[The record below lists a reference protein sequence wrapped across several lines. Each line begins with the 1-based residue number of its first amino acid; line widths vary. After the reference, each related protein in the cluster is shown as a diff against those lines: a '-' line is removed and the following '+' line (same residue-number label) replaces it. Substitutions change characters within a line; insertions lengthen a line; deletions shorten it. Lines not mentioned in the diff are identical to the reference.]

1 MEDRP
6 LSPVYLDN
14 QPVDLDD
21 SKPLV
26 GKIVAAGGKRPGRVR
41 VVRLNSRLD
50 MEGSPL
56 GLDDVIDRTEVTP
69 VYLKSIEHTPAPESA
84 PGTPGPHVPTPGDP
98 EPPLPPAPIP
108 DKDPDP
114 APPGPLP
121 PVDPDPMLRDVE
133 RPRGDQ
139 SEGQVE

>member
-1 MEDRP
+1 MDDRP

-14 QPVDLDD
+14 QPIEIED

-26 GKIVAAGGKRPGRVR
+26 ARIVAAGGKRRTVR

-56 GLDDVIDRTEVTP
+56 GPDDVIDRTEVTP
-69 VYLKSIEHTPAPESA
+69 VYLKTFESTPSPASA
-84 PGTPGPHVPTPGDP
+84 PGAPGPHIPTPPGP
-98 EPPLPPAPIP
+98 EPPVPPAPIP
-108 DKDPDP
+108 DKDPEP

-121 PVDPDPMLRDVE
+121 PGDPDPVTRDIE

-139 SEGQVE
+139 AEGQVE

>member
-1 MEDRP
+1 MDDRP

-14 QPVDLDD
+14 EPIEIED

-26 GKIVAAGGKRPGRVR
+26 AKIVAAGGKKRDRVR

-69 VYLKSIEHTPAPESA
+69 VYLKSIDSTPAPESA
-84 PGTPGPHVPTPGDP
+84 PGKPGPHMPEHPGP
-98 EPPLPPAPIP
+98 QPPLPPPL
-108 DKDPDP
+108 PDP
-114 APPGPLP
+114 EPDPSPPGPLP
-121 PVDPDPMLRDVE
+121 PVDPDPSMSDIE
-133 RPRGDQ
+133 RPRGGQ